1 MNLKHLIGRAEADEA
16 ELLEKK
22 PIISDF
28 LTIQSFTN
36 FAVMTGG
43 ITAAWV
49 GLKAVAPWAS
59 TRCVPYTFAFIWAII
74 SLMLSWEGFKDKD
87 SKLIWSKVAAS
98 VFLGVINALI
108 LGGAVVGAIST
119 AAE

>member
-1 MNLKHLIGRAEADEA
+1 MNLKHLIGRAESDEA

-49 GLKAVAPWAS
+49 GLKAVAP
-59 TRCVPYTFAFIWAII
+59 
-74 SLMLSWEGFKDKD
+74 
-87 SKLIWSKVAAS
+87 
-98 VFLGVINALI
+98 
-108 LGGAVVGAIST
+108 
-119 AAE
+119 